1 MAEYLIIEFSEDQI
15 GSEINNEGSDWASN
29 PINSIRIKELAK
41 FRGPNNV
48 ENSNFG
54 LYSSEVMDIFIYF
67 HKDLAYNQLITYYK
81 LARIGG
87 NPKLVKICD
96 QHPNILLSTHSSDFR
111 FYIKFNK
118 SGELEVSPFY

>member
-1 MAEYLIIEFSEDQI
+1 
-15 GSEINNEGSDWASN
+15 
-29 PINSIRIKELAK
+29 
-41 FRGPNNV
+41 
-48 ENSNFG
+48 
-54 LYSSEVMDIFIYF
+54 MDIFIYF

-96 QHPNILLSTHSSDFR
+96 QHPNILLSAHSSDFR